1 MAVQATTTRRP
12 VTPDPAL
19 YGGIPGAPTSPR
31 VTQQTVGIDGG
42 AGGGSLT
49 GPMVNGTT
57 YQASQ
62 AAYQPSTTP
71 YTPGATFAGT
81 APTSTPYGNF
91 TAPDPSQLANDPY
104 YKFRTEQGQQG
115 IERSAAAR
123 GTLLSGGLLK
133 SLERYRQGLASE
145 EANNAFNRALGIYTT
160 NRDTNAQ
167 NYGQRHT
174 SFQDELD
181 AFRANTDAALGWKR
195 EGGAGTGTT
204 TSSGNMGAYDGGGTS
219 YGGTGGGPSA
229 ADVQQQIDD
238 AYARQVAATR
248 AQNEQTAS
256 MMGTIPT
263 GKPARVHR

>member
-167 NYGQRHT
+167 NFGQNHT
-174 SFQDELD
+174 TFQDDLD
-181 AFRANTDAALGWKR
+181 AFRANTDAAQGWKR
-195 EGGAGTGTT
+195 LDGSTAN
-204 TSSGNMGAYDGGGTS
+204 SAGNMGAIDADTNARS
-219 YGGTGGGPSA
+219 TMMQNASA
-229 ADVQQQIDD
+229 ADTQQRIDD
-238 AYARQVAATR
+238 AYAQQVAATR
-248 AQNEQTAS
+248 AQNAA
-256 MMGTIPT
+256 MMAAMGTIPT
-263 GKPARVHR
+263 GKPQRVHR